1 MTINCLGAWPKVTG
15 FLTHL
20 KGSDI
25 MCRTLHHLTCFALA
39 MILAGAIQGAALAP
53 DDASIQDSL
62 CLWLRSPD
70 VNYNA
75 DSGVWAD
82 LSGRGHD
89 AVAMGMIDAW
99 GVFYDAPTLA
109 FGSNPTVFNHAF
121 GTAKFSGDIDDLMRA
136 ANINDGAGLAELT
149 IIAVYKLYNQDQS
162 GAGMTRPVGIGS
174 FIGEGANLGDY
185 FNLGNDM
192 SIRKDN
198 GSIQGATAEHPDD
211 TFFIRIGRMNP
222 SSVDQWIN
230 ITGTLEHIHNAT
242 GVSYTTSVDN
252 FYLGDLRADSTT
264 GQGTSGYSTS
274 DIEIAEVVVYN
285 TDLTEAQLEGISE
298 WLQANL
304 RMERKTAFG
313 PQPENGAI
321 VNQTWAVLGW
331 EPGISAASHNVY
343 IGDDFDRVNEAT
355 TDDADLFA
363 GNTAST
369 MLTIGFPGF
378 PIPDGLVP
386 GTTYYWRVDEVNDAE
401 PDSPWKGEI
410 WNFSI
415 PPKTAYNPNP
425 TDGAEFVDPN
435 TVTLSWTPGYG
446 AVLHTVYLG
455 DDFDEVNNA
464 TGGAPLGSAS
474 YKPGPLELENVYYWR
489 VDEFDA
495 VETHKGL
502 VWSFTTPG
510 AVGNPQPANGA
521 TDVQLNAA
529 LSWTPADS
537 AASHQLYLGLDKETV
552 RTADTSS
559 TEYKGSITLGSENY
573 DPGLLETDTTYS
585 WRVDE
590 VDGQNNTAKGPI
602 WTFTTGA
609 FLLVD
614 DFENYTD
621 DDPNNEAIWQTWID
635 GFGIAD
641 NGAQVGYLMPP
652 YAEQTIVHGG
662 GQSMPLLYVNEA
674 GVTNSEATLTLTA
687 PRDWT
692 EGDVGELALWF
703 RGDTG
708 NAAEP
713 LYVAISNS
721 AGSAAIVAH
730 EDPGAATVR
739 SWTQWRIP
747 LQAFADQGIDLTN
760 VDKIAIGLGTK
771 AGPAAGGSGTMYID
785 DIRLYRMEP

>member
-1 MTINCLGAWPKVTG
+1 MFKKLLFLVCLLSGAVLTG
-15 FLTHL
+15 VAQAA
-20 KGSDI
+20 
-25 MCRTLHHLTCFALA
+25 TLS
-39 MILAGAIQGAALAP
+39 P
-53 DDASIQDSL
+53 DDASIKDNL

-70 VNYNA
+70 VNYDA
-75 DSGVWAD
+75 VTGVWTD
-82 LSGRGHD
+82 LSGRGND

-99 GVFYDAPTLA
+99 GVFYAGPMLA
-109 FGSNPTVFNHAF
+109 FGSNKTVFDHAF
-121 GTAKFSGDIDDLMRA
+121 GTAKFSGDIDDLMQA
-136 ANINDGAGLAELT
+136 ANINDVTGLAELT
-149 IIAVYKLYNQDQS
+149 LIAVYKLYNQGQS

-198 GSIQGATAEHPDD
+198 GSIQGATASHPDD
-211 TFFIRIGRMNP
+211 TFFIRIGRMNA

-230 ITGTLEHIHNAT
+230 TTGALEHIHNAT

-252 FYLGDLRADSTT
+252 VYLGDQRADSTT

-274 DIEIAEVVVYN
+274 DIEIAEVIVYN
-285 TDLTEAQLEGISE
+285 TDLTEAQLEGIGE

-313 PQPENGAI
+313 PDPEVGALI
-321 VNQTWAVLGW
+321 NQTWAVLKW
-331 EPGISAASHNVY
+331 ESGISAASHNVY
-343 IGDDFDRVNEAT
+343 IGDDFGRVSEAT
-355 TDDADLFA
+355 PDDADIFS

-369 MLTIGFPGF
+369 MLTVGFPGF
-378 PIPDGLVP
+378 PIPEGLVP

-415 PPKTAYNPNP
+415 PPKTAYNPDP
-425 TDGAEFVDPN
+425 ADGAEFVDPN
-435 TVTLSWTPGYG
+435 NATLSWTPGFG
-446 AVLHTVYLG
+446 AILHTVYLG

-464 TGGAPLGSAS
+464 SGGAPLGSANYS
-474 YKPGPLELENVYYWR
+474 PDPLELEKVYYWR

-495 VETHKGL
+495 VETHKGDI
-502 VWSFTTPG
+502 WSFTTPG
-510 AVGNPQPANGA
+510 AVGNPQPAYHA
-521 TDVQLNAA
+521 TDIQLNAI
-529 LSWTPADS
+529 LSWTPSDS
-537 AASHQLYLGLDKETV
+537 AASHEIYFSTDKEAV
-552 RTADTSS
+552 RNADTGSP
-559 TEYKGSITLGSENY
+559 EYQGSRALDAESY
-573 DPGLLETDTTYS
+573 DPGLLEADTTYY

-590 VDGQNNTAKGPI
+590 VDAQGNSAKGPL

-609 FLLVD
+609 FLLID
-614 DFENYTD
+614 DFEDYTD

-635 GFGIAD
+635 GFGVAD
-641 NGAQVGYLMPP
+641 NGAQVGYLLPP

-662 GQSMPLLYVNEA
+662 SQSMPLLYVNEA
-674 GVTNSEATLTLTA
+674 GVTNSEASMTLTA

-692 EGDVGELALWF
+692 LAGVSELALWF
-703 RGDTG
+703 KGRSS

-721 AGSAAIVAH
+721 AGAPAVVANN
-730 EDPGAATVR
+730 DPGAAAGLT
-739 SWTQWRIP
+739 WTQWRIP
-747 LQAFADQGIDLTN
+747 LQDFADQGINLSN

-771 AGPAAGGSGTMYID
+771 AGTAAPGGSGTVFID
-785 DIRLYRMEP
+785 DIRLYQPIT